1 MAAVIVMI
9 AVILL
14 SPHSLSL
21 AERVK
26 ANIAEPCTV
35 YGLRRNFEGIE
46 IDHLYDHLPSLLQQL
61 FLENRPIIAMAASG
75 IVIRC
80 LAPVLNNKHQ
90 EPPVLAVAENGSAVV
105 PLLGGHHGANFL
117 ANKIADI
124 LGIKASITT
133 ASDLLFRFGFDDWP
147 MGWQTS
153 QPEKLKEI
161 NSRLIRGE
169 KLRLIQDIPLLPDH
183 WQPHI
188 FHDSGELSVRVT
200 NYANAQYPN
209 AQAQE
214 LLIHPATMVLGIG
227 CSANVASAELQSL
240 VLKTLEQHNIAKQ
253 SLACIVSVDRKM
265 AEKAFDDLARELQI
279 PLRFFTAN
287 RLLEETERLANPSA
301 QVFQEIGCWG
311 VAEGAA
317 LAAVGPAGQ
326 LVIPKQRSA
335 NATCAVAVAPD
346 ILNPSNIGKAR
357 GCLMIVGIGPGHP
370 DGMTMAALNALEQAD
385 DIVGYR
391 GYIELLPNHIR
402 RKTCH
407 IYEIGQENERA
418 KQAIDLALVGKK
430 VALIGSGDAGIYGMA
445 SLAFQLIETHINPL
459 ALLLDLRVYP
469 GVTAMMS
476 AAAKVGAP
484 LGHDFCAVS
493 LSDLLTPWAL
503 IQERL
508 EAVAK
513 TDFVIALYNPV
524 SKKRVWQF
532 EQAKQ
537 LLLKYRS
544 GNIPAVIAKS
554 ISRKDEK
561 IEITTL
567 GELAAANIDMNSLVI
582 IGTSTTRRIK
592 NGYQQEWVYT
602 PRGYEDKK

>member
-21 AERVK
+21 AERIK
-26 ANIAEPCTV
+26 ANIAEACTV

-80 LAPVLNNKHQ
+80 LAPVLHNKHQ
-90 EPPVLAVAENGSAVV
+90 EPPVLVVAENGSAVV

-117 ANKIADI
+117 ANEIADI

-133 ASDLLFRFGFDDWP
+133 ASDLLLGFGFDDWP

-169 KLRLIQDIPLLPDH
+169 KLRLIQDIPLLPDN
-183 WQPHI
+183 WQRQI

-200 NYANAQYPN
+200 NYTNVEYTNAP
-209 AQAQE
+209 AQE
-214 LLIHPATMVLGIG
+214 LLVHPATMVLGIG
-227 CSANVASAELQSL
+227 CSANAASAELQGL
-240 VLKTLEQHNIAKQ
+240 VLKTLAQYNIAKQ

-265 AEKAFDDLARELQI
+265 AEKAFDDLAQELQI
-279 PLRFFTAN
+279 PVRFFTAS

-317 LAAVGPAGQ
+317 LAAVGPAGR
-326 LVIPKQRSA
+326 LVVPKQRSA
-335 NATCAVAVAPD
+335 NATCAIAVAPD

-357 GCLMIVGIGPGHP
+357 GCLMMVGIGPGHL
-370 DGMTMAALNALEQAD
+370 DGMTIAALTALEQAH

-418 KQAIDLALVGKK
+418 KQAIDLALGGKK
-430 VALIGSGDAGIYGMA
+430 VVLIGSGDAGIYGMA

-469 GVTAMMS
+469 GVTAMIS

-554 ISRKDEK
+554 ISRRDEK

-592 NGYQQEWVYT
+592 NGYRQEWIYT